1 MKNREYVK
9 RVVLIIFLTN
19 LPAIFA
25 LFFFFKESIA
35 WICGSLISAGNFFW
49 MAGNARKSFGLEEN
63 KSKLNSTKGFF
74 LRYFVLIIYSVI
86 VVKFI
91 KPNII
96 VFGMGL
102 LAAQMAIYINEIY
115 ERVKRNKY
123 FHKS

>member
-1 MKNREYVK
+1 
-9 RVVLIIFLTN
+9 
-19 LPAIFA
+19 
-25 LFFFFKESIA
+25 
-35 WICGSLISAGNFFW
+35 
-49 MAGNARKSFGLEEN
+49 MARNARKSFGLEEN

-123 FHKS
+123 FHES

>member
-19 LPAIFA
+19 LPAIFV

-35 WICGSLISAGNFFW
+35 WICGSLISAVNFFW
-49 MAGNARKSFGLEEN
+49 MARNARISFGLEES
-63 KSKLNSTKGFF
+63 KSKLNATKGFF

-123 FHKS
+123 FRE

>member
-9 RVVLIIFLTN
+9 RVVLIISLTN
-19 LPAIFA
+19 LPAIFV

-35 WICGSLISAGNFFW
+35 WMCGSLISAVNFLW
-49 MAGNARKSFGLEEN
+49 MARNARISFGLEEN

-123 FHKS
+123 FRG

>member
-9 RVVLIIFLTN
+9 RVILIIFLTN

-25 LFFFFKESIA
+25 SFFFFKESIA
-35 WICGSLISAGNFFW
+35 WICGSLISAVNFFW
-49 MAGNARKSFGLEEN
+49 MARNARKIFGLEEN

-91 KPNII
+91 RPNII

-123 FHKS
+123 FRG

>member
-9 RVVLIIFLTN
+9 RIVLIIFLTN

-35 WICGSLISAGNFFW
+35 WICGSLISAVNFFW
-49 MAGNARKSFGLEEN
+49 MAGNARKSFVLEEN
-63 KSKLNSTKGFF
+63 KSKLISTKGFF

-115 ERVKRNKY
+115 ERMKRNKY
-123 FHKS
+123 FRG